1 LAIGS
6 APTALEH
13 AWATSACGQ
22 TAKRLKTP
30 SQQGFY
36 LRLAMT
42 PLLLSGGMDV
52 YQRRR
57 LVALSAIA
65 GVFVLIVVVIA
76 SAGGDDEP
84 EAPITTVGGATGQTA
99 AAIPKDQYIDEAD
112 SICGEVNSALAS
124 IDAADE
130 AEAAAEEADLLASEL
145 QQLQSLSPPD
155 EDEDLAN
162 DFLRA
167 LQDQVNAAE
176 DRQVAIDR
184 QDDTALD
191 EIEGALDGAEVEAQ
205 AAAEDF
211 GFDVCG
217 NPEATGAE
225 TDAETGAGGAEPAP
239 AAPVEPAPVEPAPTE
254 PAPTAPP
261 ADGGT
266 GGGGGG
272 GGGTGGVSP

>member
-1 LAIGS
+1 
-6 APTALEH
+6 
-13 AWATSACGQ
+13 
-22 TAKRLKTP
+22 
-30 SQQGFY
+30 
-36 LRLAMT
+36 
-42 PLLLSGGMDV
+42 MDV

-84 EAPITTVGGATGQTA
+84 EAPITTVGTTDQTA
-99 AAIPKDQYIDEAD
+99 DAIPKRDYIDEAD
-112 SICGEVNSALAS
+112 AICAEVNSALAS

-130 AEAAAEEADLLASEL
+130 AAAAAEEATLVAGEL

-167 LQDQVNAAE
+167 LQDQVDALE
-176 DRQVAIDR
+176 SRQIALER
-184 QDDTALD
+184 QDDSALASID
-191 EIEGALDGAEVEAQ
+191 DTLAAAEVDAQ
-205 AAAEDF
+205 AAAADF
-211 GFDVCG
+211 GFEVCG
-217 NPEATGAE
+217 NPEEAGADTGTE
-225 TDAETGAGGAEPAP
+225 TDTGTGGVEPAPVEPAP
-239 AAPVEPAPVEPAPTE
+239 AAPVEPAPTE

-261 ADGGT
+261 ATGGT
-266 GGGGGG
+266 GGGG